1 METSKGG
8 WREGHLRS
16 RPEFFLRLAS
26 SLLEMSMIK
35 TASLDVQQGA
45 FLDFEHLCMKFAGM
59 GLNMLP
65 TRLGPNN
72 NLKVWIGA

>member
-1 METSKGG
+1 M
-8 WREGHLRS
+8 
-16 RPEFFLRLAS
+16 
-26 SLLEMSMIK
+26 SLIK